1 MKGRGRGWV
10 SVNVVVVVVVVNV
23 NDGGVDRLQCG
34 FDLLFFVFGCE
45 FDF

>member
-10 SVNVVVVVVVVNV
+10 SVNVVVVIVVNV
-23 NDGGVDRLQCG
+23 NDGGVDRLQRG
-34 FDLLFFVFGCE
+34 FDLLFLVFGHE